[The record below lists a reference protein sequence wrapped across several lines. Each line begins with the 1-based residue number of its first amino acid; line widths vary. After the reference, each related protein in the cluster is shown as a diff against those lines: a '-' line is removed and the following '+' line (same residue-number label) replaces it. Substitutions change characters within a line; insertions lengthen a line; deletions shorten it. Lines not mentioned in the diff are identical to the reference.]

1 MGEHGRPGPVT
12 APTVTAPWLV
22 NARTDLFL
30 VFVLGA
36 VWSGAAVASV
46 VLGSGFLLV
55 AALFAV
61 LADFPH
67 VLQTSLRV
75 WLDPAERRRHGAHY
89 LISLAVIGTAV
100 GTLAAL
106 GRFIVVVAVFLGWQI
121 LHVVKQHIGMVS
133 VYAAKAGYRGSRTL
147 AKRALVFGCL
157 APVLYRAAHGVR
169 FGDYVVGGRRLPFS
183 GLSVPLPPIPPVF
196 VWAAYAVA
204 AVAVAVFV
212 REQVRRW
219 RAGSP
224 TLPAV
229 ALLTIG
235 VAIAFYNGSY
245 LLLSDPYALT
255 LIATT
260 FHSLQYHLIS
270 WARNRGAGGDPDEV
284 LVRLSRPRALLALAV
299 VLIVPGVLLSFG
311 EFVLLGVLPF
321 TVVLH
326 HFYLDGV
333 LWKPARNPGLAAAL
347 SLRPA

>member
-1 MGEHGRPGPVT
+1 MGERGRPVT
-12 APTVTAPWLV
+12 APATVAPWLV
-22 NARTDLFL
+22 SARTDLYL

-67 VLQTSLRV
+67 VLQTTLRV
-75 WLDPAERRRHGAHY
+75 WLDPGERLRHGRHY
-89 LISLAVIGTAV
+89 LLSFVVIGAAV
-100 GTLAAL
+100 GTLAFL
-106 GRFIVVVAVFLGWQI
+106 GRFVVVVAVFLGWQI

-133 VYAAKAGYRGSRTL
+133 VYAAKAGYRGSRAW
-147 AKRALVFGCL
+147 AKRALVLGCL

-169 FGDYVVGGRRLPFS
+169 FGDYVVGGRHLPFS
-183 GLSVPLPPIPPVF
+183 GLSLPLPPIPAPL
-196 VWAAYAVA
+196 VWMAYAAA

-219 RAGSP
+219 RAGP
-224 TLPAV
+224 ATLPPV

-270 WARNRGAGGDPDEV
+270 WARNRGASADPDEV
-284 LVRLSRPRALLALAV
+284 LARLSRPRALLALAA
-299 VLIVPGVLLSFG
+299 VLVVPGVLLSAG
-311 EFVLLGVLPF
+311 EFVFLGVLPF

-333 LWKPARNPGLAAAL
+333 LWKPRTNPGLAAAL